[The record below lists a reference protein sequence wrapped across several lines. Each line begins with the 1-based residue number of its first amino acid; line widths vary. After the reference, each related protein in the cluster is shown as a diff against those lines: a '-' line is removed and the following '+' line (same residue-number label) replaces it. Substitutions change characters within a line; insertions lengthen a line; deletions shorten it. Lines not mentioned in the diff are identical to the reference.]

1 MKKTKT
7 VNQNNNQGEK
17 IHRIKKIIVLNK
29 NLDKKHH

>member
-17 IHRIKKIIVLNK
+17 IPRIKKIIVLYK